1 MADSA
6 EQVAV
11 ESAARAETSA
21 MVADIAASAATSAAA
36 DIVTAQ
42 TEATVEVAQAAV
54 VLAETQAALV
64 TAEAAAVISEA
75 AQAIEQNEENQSWQE
90 NRIKALESSQSE
102 VQRQL
107 ENLTLAITEL
117 ATLPADSSQLT
128 PPNSETVA
136 IVATTENPPPVVEPA
151 QIPEA
156 PEAKS
161 AVADDQ
167 REAAQKA
174 AELAARRK
182 RVLRFL

>member
-6 EQVAV
+6 ESVAV
-11 ESAARAETSA
+11 ESAASASTDAMIAVQAANAAENA
-21 MVADIAASAATSAAA
+21 LVEIRE
-36 DIVTAQ
+36 AQ
-42 TEATVEVAQAAV
+42 TESTVEVAQAAV

-75 AQAIEQNEENQSWQE
+75 AHVIEQNEENLSWQE

-102 VQRQL
+102 VLSRL
-107 ENLTLAITEL
+107 ENLTLAVTEL

-128 PPNSETVA
+128 PLNSEAVA